1 MNNASTRTVLIA
13 DASADNRLPLQQAL
27 SAVGFSV
34 AEVGNGR
41 DAIEALRRDTFDV
54 VVTDLWMPGADGI
67 EVIQSIRTVSPLS
80 AIFVVTGGGP
90 GLSIASAAALAL
102 VWGARK
108 VYVKPFDI
116 GELVREILA
125 LFPPLAPIDIH

>member
-1 MNNASTRTVLIA
+1 MSNAPTRTVLIA

-27 SAVGFSV
+27 SQAGFAVV
-34 AEVGNGR
+34 ETGNGVE
-41 DAIEALRRDTFDV
+41 AIEALRRDAFDV

-67 EVIQSIRTVSPLS
+67 EVIQSIRTVSPRS

-90 GLSIASAAALAL
+90 GLSIASAAALAQ

-108 VYVKPFDI
+108 IYVKPFEM
-116 GELVREILA
+116 GELVHEILA
-125 LFPPLAPIDIH
+125 LFSLS